1 MPIGWRLWLERIQ
14 KVIPWTLSQIRNVLK
29 EQLHCPSVIEFALH
43 LCPYFSIGT
52 AFWLCGRSVSPA
64 RLSFASWDDDDLAV
78 AFDKVTGDTHLVAS
92 SAIEILRLI
101 EKSPMSSEAIAQELA
116 DLFSAEDQAKLPEFI
131 SATLLQLRDLGL
143 VTDTPV

>member
-1 MPIGWRLWLERIQ
+1 MSKRDGVGCTLAHPFIERAVLALWS
-14 KVIPWTLSQIRNVLK
+14 T
-29 EQLHCPSVIEFALH
+29 
-43 LCPYFSIGT
+43 
-52 AFWLCGRSVSPA
+52 VSPA

-78 AFDKVTGDTHLVAS
+78 VYDKVTGDTHLIES

-101 EKSPMSSEAIAQELA
+101 DKSPASAEAIAQALA
-116 DLFSAEDQAKLPEFI
+116 DLISADDQDKLPQFI